1 MLIGRNRRIA
11 MIAHTIR
18 EAMERG
24 SAIRDMFEKGKAIK
38 EIYGADRVFDFS
50 LGNPDV
56 PAPPSVGTALRNAL
70 EEASP
75 CGHGYMSNAGY
86 YDVREKVAAYVQK
99 EQGIPMTASNIV
111 MTCGAAGALNVVI
124 KTLLDE
130 GDEVIVFSP
139 YFVEYLTFIENH
151 SGVPVVAAAC
161 PDTFLPDVTSL
172 QKAITQ
178 KTKALILNNPNNPT
192 GVIYDQKTLT
202 DLASALEEA
211 EKRIGHPI
219 YVILDEP
226 YSKIVYDGA
235 VVPRSLQIFR
245 NSILVNSFSKSHAIP
260 GERIGYIA
268 ASSAI
273 EDLDILMRGL
283 VSCNRS
289 LGFVNAPSL
298 FQRVVA
304 ETLDEVVD
312 IEWYQRRRDLLYH
325 HLLSAGFSCNKPQG
339 AFYLFLK
346 SPVPDDVAFVENAM
360 KYNILLVPG
369 SGFGFPGYAR
379 LSYCISWK
387 VIENSLPAFSKLAAD
402 YGL

>member
-1 MLIGRNRRIA
+1 MVMISRKIA
-11 MIAHTIR
+11 ENLTKTAWIR
-18 EAMERG
+18 A
-24 SAIRDMFEKGKAIK
+24 MFEKGEELRKIHGEDK
-38 EIYGADRVFDFS
+38 VYDFS
-50 LGNPDV
+50 IGNPEA
-56 PAPPSVGTALRNAL
+56 APPKAVIETLKQFVL
-70 EEASP
+70 EDHA
-75 CGHGYMSNAGY
+75 GRHRYMSNAGY

-339 AFYLFLK
+339 AYYLFLK